1 MSDILFEQRGSTAC
15 ATFNRPEER
24 NAFRRATFAELSDW
38 LTACAADES
47 VRALVISGAGRAFS
61 AGIDLHEMAELIDST
76 RSGALDQA
84 GAAAYLDLMQQ
95 VTRQMLDLPK
105 PVIAAL
111 NGPAVGVGA
120 EIAIAS
126 DIRIASTSAWFAF
139 AEVQRGLFETNGVMY
154 RLPRLVGLGRA
165 AHLLLT
171 GERLPAEEALAA
183 GLVTRVVPPEE
194 LQAVSL
200 QTAQALGANAPIPM
214 RLVKR
219 LLNQT
224 YDLDLESMLRLE
236 VDGMLACLRSAD
248 MREGV
253 QAFAEKRD
261 PQYKGY

>member
-1 MSDILFEQRGSTAC
+1 MSDILFEQRGFTAC
-15 ATFNRPEER
+15 ATFNRPGER
-24 NAFRRATFAELSDW
+24 NALRKATFEELSAW
-38 LTACAADES
+38 LAACAADES
-47 VRALVISGAGRAFS
+47 VRALLISGAGLAFS
-61 AGIDLHEMAELIDST
+61 AGIDLHEMADIVDSPL
-76 RSGALDQA
+76 SGNLDQP

-95 VTRQMLDLPK
+95 VTRQMIDLPK
-105 PVIAAL
+105 PLIAAL

-120 EIAIAS
+120 EIAVAC
-126 DIRIASTSAWFAF
+126 DIRIASTAAWFAF

-154 RLPRLVGLGRA
+154 RLPRMVGLGRA

-183 GLVTRVVPPEE
+183 GLVTRVVPPAE
-194 LQAVSL
+194 LETASL

-224 YDLDLESMLRLE
+224 YDLDLEGMLRQE

-253 QAFAEKRD
+253 RAFAEKRD
-261 PQYKGY
+261 PHYKGH